1 MNNISRMVKRIFRW
15 VADGLLWIARRTGM
29 TYNEVNIL
37 VYYLLVPLSWTIMF
51 DVLIGAGVTT
61 TALLLVWL
69 GIYIGARHNFREWCD
84 QTFKKSVD
92 FLNLFNRW
100 GGNYVLNSVI
110 ICVLTPLIV
119 YGVLAYLLITQ
130 G

>member
-37 VYYLLVPLSWTIMF
+37 VYYLLIPLSWTIMF

-84 QTFKKSVD
+84 RTFKKSVD

>member
-15 VADGLLWIARRTGM
+15 VADGLLWIAHRIGM
-29 TYNEVNIL
+29 TYNEINIL
-37 VYYLLVPLSWTIMF
+37 VYYLLIPLSWTIMF

-84 QTFKKSVD
+84 RTFKKSVD